1 MVTLPWSSPVRQPLH
16 SVVAGLDFIAEFWPV
31 LALDLRPARVSGS
44 FLSVCLAYIFGRFWS
59 LIPPKIFEPAGRKL
73 RVAHGVLD
81 GSVPEVRLQR
91 AGIDA
96 IVRELE
102 TAGMPQHVRV

>member
-1 MVTLPWSSPVRQPLH
+1 MVDGNVTGVESGPS
-16 SVVAGLDFIAEFWPV
+16 A
-31 LALDLRPARVSGS
+31 ALLRSGGPCFLCGIWLVTALNLRSARVSGNL
-44 FLSVCLAYIFGRFWS
+44 LSPCLAYVFGRFWS

-73 RVAHGVLD
+73 RIPYRMLNAP
-81 GSVPEVRLQR
+81 VPEIRLQR

-102 TAGMPQHVRV
+102 TA